1 MSSHDVL
8 LTRTK
13 NGATITPPLD
23 ISAKHGDAG
32 TAPVTSPRNT
42 LTLLTWLGLSV
53 SLACLNKGLLG
64 YVGFRFPMF
73 MASLHMLGSYIATCA
88 ATAHAANS
96 SIKQS
101 LHRLQRSWTFFLPVA
116 CLYSVSLCLR
126 NVALIHISIA
136 SAQLLVAFAPL
147 FVYAFSVAFG
157 LEAPKLKLLFNV
169 CAIAVGAALCVT
181 GSVAH
186 TTFGLALQLAGVLCE
201 TLRGVLLNVF
211 LRKVE
216 PDMTATESL
225 QCLSLPCFALTALS
239 CAFFESGPLAK
250 DLPNRGAPFFC
261 ALFAN
266 VGVAVL
272 FNFMQLHVLKMFKV
286 LTLSMA
292 GVTKDWVLISAS
304 TWVEGGGMSPQFVAG
319 GVLTFGSSMYY
330 AVQRHAK

>member
-1 MSSHDVL
+1 MTSPNEP

-13 NGATITPPLD
+13 HGATVVPALGVH
-23 ISAKHGDAG
+23 SKHGDAG
-32 TAPVTSPRNT
+32 PAPSTSLRKA

-73 MASLHMLGSYIATCA
+73 MASLHMLGSYVATCA
-88 ATAHAANS
+88 ATAQS
-96 SIKQS
+96 SITLS

-116 CLYSVSLCLR
+116 CLYAVSLCLR

-147 FVYAFSVAFG
+147 FVYALSVAFG
-157 LEAPKLKLLFNV
+157 LEAPKLKLLVNV

-186 TTFGLALQLAGVLCE
+186 TTLGLALQLAGVLCE

-225 QCLSLPCFALTALS
+225 QCFSLPCFALTALS
-239 CAFFESGPLAK
+239 CAIFESGSLAK
-250 DLPNRGAPFFC
+250 DLPSRGGPFFC

-266 VGVAVL
+266 VSVAVL
-272 FNFMQLHVLKMFKV
+272 FNFVQLHVLKIFKV

-292 GVTKDWVLISAS
+292 GVTKDWVLITAS

-330 AVQRHAK
+330 AVQRHANR